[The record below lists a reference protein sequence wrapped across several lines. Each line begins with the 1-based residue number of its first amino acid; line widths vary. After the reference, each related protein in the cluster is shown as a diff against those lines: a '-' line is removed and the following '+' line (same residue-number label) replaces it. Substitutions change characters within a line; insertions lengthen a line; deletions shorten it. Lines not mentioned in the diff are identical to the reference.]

1 MGIKEI
7 RLKVLCR
14 VFRLICTSCFARTAS
29 PLYTPLPP
37 LRVLSIRTTISSNI
51 PWRSRSARRKEENL
65 YTFRSLPTDPRD
77 LLSRIKKEKKKKEKV
92 GRKCQAV
99 NKMAKG
105 EGHFAT
111 VETPL

>member
-14 VFRLICTSCFARTAS
+14 VFRLICTSCFARTTS
-29 PLYTPLPP
+29 PLCTSLPP

-51 PWRSRSARRKEENL
+51 PWRSPSARRKEENL

-77 LLSRIKKEKKKKEKV
+77 LLSRIKKKKE
-92 GRKCQAV
+92 RKGGK
-99 NKMAKG
+99 KMSG
-105 EGHFAT
+105 C
-111 VETPL
+111 